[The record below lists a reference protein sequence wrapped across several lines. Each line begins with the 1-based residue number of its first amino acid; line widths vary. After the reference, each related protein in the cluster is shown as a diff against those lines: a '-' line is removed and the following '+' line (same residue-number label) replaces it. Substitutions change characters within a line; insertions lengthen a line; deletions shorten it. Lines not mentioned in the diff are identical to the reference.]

1 MGRGCVISEIRMR
14 LRWRRRSTE
23 CPCADGR
30 FVILKKG
37 QDYIAETRRSRGV
50 RRDSLAGVLFCN
62 IEKEFKITSRRRG
75 GRGASAGSRL
85 HRGDAEAGAGI
96 RLHRGDAE
104 IAEAGAGSR
113 LHRGDA
119 EIAEAGAGSRL
130 HRGDAEVAEAG
141 AGSRLH
147 RGDAEVAEA
156 GAGSRLHRGD
166 AETGAGSRLAWHFHL
181 KTWFRLPPRSLHLRV
196 VSFLLQS
203 KIVKLCGPRRLLVP
217 WRVSTIGGVNPKK
230 ENYADSKDA
239 WTGGDGGGELRAG

>member
-1 MGRGCVISEIRMR
+1 MSEIRK
-14 LRWRRRSTE
+14 S
-23 CPCADGR
+23 GR
-30 FVILKKG
+30 DCG
-37 QDYIAETRRSRGV
+37 GAGV

-104 IAEAGAGSR
+104 I
-113 LHRGDA
+113 
-119 EIAEAGAGSRL
+119 
-130 HRGDAEVAEAG
+130 
-141 AGSRLH
+141 
-147 RGDAEVAEA
+147 AEA